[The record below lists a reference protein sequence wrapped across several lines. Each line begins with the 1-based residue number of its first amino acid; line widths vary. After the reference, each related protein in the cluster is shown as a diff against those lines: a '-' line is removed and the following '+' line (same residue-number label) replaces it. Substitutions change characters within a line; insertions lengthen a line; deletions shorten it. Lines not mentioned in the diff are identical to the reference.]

1 MKLNT
6 VRFLL
11 GAVLACI
18 WIAPP
23 SLAQAQCTIA
33 APASVGVN
41 QTFTL
46 CGPSGSRYAYE
57 WYGPGV
63 EVDNEARCV
72 TARVPN
78 SGTFEYVLVVKRDGV
93 ELDRCTKII
102 NAGGST
108 GGAGSCAITGP
119 GTIQAGETAR
129 LCAPN
134 DGIHSYSWTGPSGFT
149 ATGPC
154 ATVDEE
160 GTYYL
165 TSRNS
170 VTGSSRQC
178 THRLTVAGQ
187 TSAGCDIEGPTTIP
201 QGTTARL
208 CAPIRNNVS
217 YRWAGPM
224 SFAAATRCITVDEP
238 GTYSL
243 TMRNLASGRTERC
256 SRTLS
261 LADNGTDTGD
271 DQDPDEVVWDNC
283 PRDLQ
288 FWRRA
293 FERRGG
299 DASIVSQADL
309 RAIARWVDEHSV
321 YWNWTNDVDGVRQA
335 LNPARPLTRQKQVAR
350 QYAALLANVAAG
362 ELGLQSGERIGLD
375 LDTRVTFAGATTLRD
390 LIDRTDSMLRSR
402 RGNLA
407 RLNTTLTG
415 INGGRG
421 IGPVCE

>member
-1 MKLNT
+1 MKLNGL
-6 VRFLL
+6 RFLL
-11 GAVLACI
+11 GAVLAWI

-23 SLAQAQCTIA
+23 SLAQAPCTIT

-46 CGPSGSRYAYE
+46 CGPTGSRYTYE

-63 EVDNEARCV
+63 EIDNETRCV

-78 SGTFEYVLVVKRDGV
+78 SGTFEYILVLKRDGV
-93 ELDRCTKII
+93 ELDRCTRIV

-108 GGAGSCAITGP
+108 GGASSCAITGP

-134 DGIHSYSWTGPSGFT
+134 DGLHSYSWTGPNGFT
-149 ATGPC
+149 GTGTC
-154 ATVDEE
+154 VTVDEE

-165 TSRNS
+165 TSRNR

-187 TSAGCDIEGPTTIP
+187 TSADCDISGPTTIP

-208 CAPIRNNVS
+208 CAPVRNNVS
-217 YRWAGPM
+217 YRWSGPI
-224 SFAAATRCITVDEP
+224 SFTSATRCITVDEP

-243 TMRNLASGRTERC
+243 TMRNLATGRTERC
-256 SRTLS
+256 GRTLT
-261 LADNGTDTGD
+261 LAGNDPGTGD
-271 DQDPDEVVWDNC
+271 DQDPDEVIWDNC

-288 FWRRA
+288 FWLRA

-299 DASIVSQADL
+299 ANDISQADL
-309 RAIARWVDEHSV
+309 RAIARWADEHSV
-321 YWNWTNDVDGVRQA
+321 YWNWANDLDGMRQA
-335 LNPARPLTRQKQVAR
+335 LNPARPLTRQKQVTR

-362 ELGLQSGERIGLD
+362 ALGLQSGERIGLD

-390 LIDRTDSMLRSR
+390 LMDLTDSMLRTR
-402 RGNLA
+402 RGNFA
-407 RLNTTLTG
+407 RLNSTLTS
-415 INGGRG
+415 INAGRG